1 MPIEEQHSLE
11 TRQMRISRWIHVL
24 TLAAALL
31 AATRPTPAQAGSYAI
46 TNARIYTVSGQVI
59 ENGVVLIRDGKIAAV
74 GKSVSIPGNTRVIN
88 ARGLE
93 VYPGLIDGGGRLGL
107 TEIGSVPATVDVAE
121 MNDYSPHLY
130 AAAAINPAGEHIP
143 VTRMNGIT
151 AAVSR
156 PSGGTFSGQA
166 ALIHLAG
173 WSIDE
178 MTVRESVGMMFNF
191 PSPRSSGGRGG
202 AAAFGRR
209 PTGFSE
215 ARRAYENKLTE
226 IRNLLNEAR
235 SYAKA
240 KEAVAKNPSLP
251 HLERDLKLEALIPV
265 IQGDLPLFVVAG
277 SERDI
282 RNAVDF
288 AEKEKL
294 RIILSGAQEAWRV
307 AGLLKDKK
315 IPVIMGSI
323 ISMPVREDDAYDSSF
338 SAPAVL
344 FKAGVKF
351 CFSTEDSANARNLPY
366 VAGTA
371 VAYGLPREEALRA
384 MTLNTAEIL
393 GVAAELG
400 SIEVGKVAD
409 LVVTDGDI
417 MELKT
422 QIKHLFIKG
431 QPVELKSRQTDLAD
445 KYKAR

>member
-1 MPIEEQHSLE
+1 
-11 TRQMRISRWIHVL
+11 MRISRWIYFL
-24 TLAAALL
+24 TLAMAML
-31 AATRPTPAQAGSYAI
+31 AAAQAVLAQGGGYAL

-59 ENGVVLIRDGKIAAV
+59 ENGTVLVRDGKIAGV
-74 GKSVSIPGNTRVIN
+74 GRSVPIPRNTKIIN

-107 TEIGSVPATVDVAE
+107 TEIGSVPATVDAAE
-121 MNDYSPHLY
+121 MNDYSPHIY
-130 AAAAINPAGEHIP
+130 AAAAINPAGDHIL

-156 PSGGTFSGQA
+156 PAGGTLSGQA

-178 MTVRESVGMMFNF
+178 MTVRKSVGMVFNF
-191 PSPRSSGGRGG
+191 PSPRSAGGRGG

-209 PTGFSE
+209 PAAFSE

-235 SYAKA
+235 NYAKA
-240 KEAVAKNPSLP
+240 KEAVAKNPALP
-251 HLERDLKLEALIPV
+251 RLERDLKLEALIPV
-265 IQGDLPLFVVAG
+265 VKGDLPLLVDAG
-277 SERDI
+277 NERDI
-282 RNAVDF
+282 RNAVEF

-294 RIILSGAQEAWRV
+294 RMVLIGAEESWRV
-307 AGLLKDKK
+307 ASLLKAKQ
-315 IPVIMGSI
+315 IAVILGPI
-323 ISMPVREDDAYDSSF
+323 ISMPVREDDAYDSRF
-338 SAPAVL
+338 SAPAAL

-366 VAGTA
+366 EAGTA
-371 VAYGLPREEALRA
+371 VAYGLPREEALKA

-431 QPVELKSRQTDLAD
+431 LPVELKSRQTELAD
-445 KYKAR
+445 KYKARP